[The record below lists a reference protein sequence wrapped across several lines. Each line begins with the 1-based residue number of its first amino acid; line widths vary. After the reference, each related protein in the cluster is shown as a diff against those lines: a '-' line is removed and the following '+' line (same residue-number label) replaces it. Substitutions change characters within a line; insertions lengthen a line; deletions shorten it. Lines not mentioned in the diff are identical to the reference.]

1 MTSKVSIRPYVN
13 QAYLLGLLMV
23 AVGLTLSPFLMGM
36 SQFWLVLVWLV
47 DALTPPF
54 KGAGGIKTKLSR
66 FWHNKAAVLLVAFY
80 LMHVVGLLWT
90 SDFEYA
96 LKDLRVKLPILVMPF
111 VLSSMPPLDRKR
123 FDFVMLVYVL
133 SVFIATLF
141 SSISYWR
148 HDYEDVREI
157 SHFISHIRFCL
168 NIVFSMA
175 VIGYYIFKMRVPRGH
190 GVPAFGV
197 KEAVNQFLMWFIWLW
212 FAYQI
217 YIFES
222 LTGYVILAAVVLVS
236 AVYAFLRWQKAWGWR
251 IAIAALLVAVVVTGF
266 LVVWREMKP
275 LLKVE
280 PVDFATLEK
289 KTAQGND
296 YWHDTI
302 HNPVEDGKYVGLYY
316 CRKELQEA
324 WQQRSALPLND
335 SAGVMLEPTLAR
347 YLTSKGLRKDAQGVM
362 ALTDEDIHNIE
373 QGVANYNNWQ
383 HPGLRARLSSTLFE
397 YGLYR
402 KYNNPN
408 GGSLSQRIEF
418 TRASLHLIGQHPW
431 FGVGTGDVPQAFSQ
445 AYDEIHSPLQEEYRF
460 RAHNQYLA
468 IAVAFG
474 LVGLA
479 FFLFVLFYP
488 WFASRKNHTYL
499 YLVFFCI
506 MLLSMFPEDTL
517 ETQAGATLFAF
528 FMALLLFARPQRSVD
543 VNQ

>member
-1 MTSKVSIRPYVN
+1 MKAQASIRPYLN

-47 DALTPPF
+47 DGIVTRDF
-54 KGAGGIKTKLSR
+54 KQKLSR

-96 LKDLRVKLPILVMPF
+96 MKDLRVKLPILVMPF
-111 VLSSMPPLDRKR
+111 VLSSLEPLDRKR
-123 FDFVMLVYVL
+123 FDLVMLVYVL
-133 SVFIATLF
+133 SVFIATQF
-141 SSISYWR
+141 SFFRYVR

-157 SHFISHIRFCL
+157 SRFISHIRFCL

-175 VIGYYIFKMRVPRGH
+175 VIGYYLYKRRISKGE
-190 GVPAFGV
+190 GVPSFGIKV
-197 KEAVNQFLMWFIWLW
+197 VIDQFLMWLLLFW
-212 FAYQI
+212 FAYVI
-217 YIFES
+217 FIFES
-222 LTGYVILAAVVLVS
+222 LSGYVILAAVVLAS
-236 AVYAFLRWQKAWGWR
+236 LLFAFLRWKEGRGWR
-251 IAIAALLVAVVVTGF
+251 VALGVSALMVIAAIVVAVWVV
-266 LVVWREMKP
+266 VKP
-275 LLKVE
+275 MVE
-280 PVDFATLEK
+280 VKPVDLSTLEK
-289 KTAQGND
+289 TTAQGNP

-316 CRKELQEA
+316 NRNELRET
-324 WQQRSALPLND
+324 WSQRSELPFDGATADGEN
-335 SAGVMLEPTLAR
+335 LEATLAR
-347 YLTSKGLRKDAQGVM
+347 YLTSKDLRKDAEGVM
-362 ALTDEDIHNIE
+362 ALTDEDVKNIE
-373 QGVANYNNWQ
+373 QGVANYNNWK

-397 YGLYR
+397 YNLYR
-402 KYNNPN
+402 RYNNPN
-408 GGSLSQRIEF
+408 GGSLSQRIEY
-418 TRASLHLIGQHPW
+418 TRASFHIIKQHPW
-431 FGVGTGDVPQAFSQ
+431 FGVGTGDVPQAFAES
-445 AYDEIHSPLQEEYRF
+445 YDEIHSPLKDEFRF

-479 FFLFVLFYP
+479 FFLFVLLYP
-488 WFASRKNHTYL
+488 WFASKRNHTYL
-499 YLVFFCI
+499 YMVFLCV

-528 FMALLLFARPQRSVD
+528 FMALLLFAKPQRRVD

>member
-1 MTSKVSIRPYVN
+1 
-13 QAYLLGLLMV
+13 
-23 AVGLTLSPFLMGM
+23 M

-47 DALTPPF
+47 DALTSPF
-54 KGAGGIKTKLSR
+54 KGTGGIKTKLSR

-148 HDYEDVREI
+148 QDYEDVREI

-175 VIGYYIFKMRVPRGH
+175 VIGYYIFKMRVPREH

-197 KEAVNQFLMWFIWLW
+197 KVAVNQFLMWFIWLW

-251 IAIAALLVAVVVTGF
+251 IAIAALLVAVVVTGT
-266 LVVWREMKP
+266 LVVWHEMKP

-418 TRASLHLIGQHPW
+418 TRASLYLIGQHPW

-479 FFLFVLFYP
+479 FFLFVLLYP

>member
-1 MTSKVSIRPYVN
+1 MTSKASIRPYVN

-54 KGAGGIKTKLSR
+54 KGVGGIKTKLSR

-111 VLSSMPPLDRKR
+111 VLSSMLPLDRKR

-141 SSISYWR
+141 SSVSYWR

-175 VIGYYIFKMRVPRGH
+175 VIGYYIFKMRVPREH

-197 KEAVNQFLMWFIWLW
+197 KVAVNQFLMWFIWLW

-236 AVYAFLRWQKAWGWR
+236 VVYAFLRWQKAMGWR
-251 IAIAALLVAVVVTGF
+251 IAIAALLVAVVVTGA
-266 LVVWREMKP
+266 LVVWHEMKP

-362 ALTDEDIHNIE
+362 ALTDEDVHNIE

-408 GGSLSQRIEF
+408 GGSLSQRVEF

-488 WFASRKNHTYL
+488 WFASRNNHTYL

-528 FMALLLFARPQRSVD
+528 FMALLLFAKPQRSVD
-543 VNQ
+543 VN

>member
-1 MTSKVSIRPYVN
+1 MKAQASIRPYLN

-47 DALTPPF
+47 DGIVTRDF
-54 KGAGGIKTKLSR
+54 KQKLSR

-96 LKDLRVKLPILVMPF
+96 MKDLRVKLPILVMPF
-111 VLSSMPPLDRKR
+111 VLSSLEPLDRKR
-123 FDFVMLVYVL
+123 FDLVMLVYVL
-133 SVFIATLF
+133 SVFIATQF
-141 SSISYWR
+141 SFFRYVR

-157 SHFISHIRFCL
+157 SRFISHIRFCL

-175 VIGYYIFKMRVPRGH
+175 VIGYYLYKRRISKGE
-190 GVPAFGV
+190 GVPSFGIKV
-197 KEAVNQFLMWFIWLW
+197 VIDQFLMWLLLFW
-212 FAYQI
+212 FAYVI
-217 YIFES
+217 FIFES
-222 LTGYVILAAVVLVS
+222 LSGYVILAAVVLAS
-236 AVYAFLRWQKAWGWR
+236 LLFAFLRWKKGRGWR
-251 IAIAALLVAVVVTGF
+251 VALGISALMVIGAIVVAVWVV
-266 LVVWREMKP
+266 VKP
-275 LLKVE
+275 MVE
-280 PVDFATLEK
+280 VKPVDLSTLEK
-289 KTAQGND
+289 TTAQGNP

-316 CRKELQEA
+316 NRNELRET
-324 WQQRSALPLND
+324 WSQRSELPFDGATADGEN
-335 SAGVMLEPTLAR
+335 LEATLAR
-347 YLTSKGLRKDAQGVM
+347 YLTSKDLRKDAEGVM
-362 ALTDEDIHNIE
+362 ALTDEDVKNIE
-373 QGVANYNNWQ
+373 QGVANYNNWK

-397 YGLYR
+397 YNLYR
-402 KYNNPN
+402 RYNNPN
-408 GGSLSQRIEF
+408 GGSLSQRIEY
-418 TRASLHLIGQHPW
+418 TRASFHIIKQHPW
-431 FGVGTGDVPQAFSQ
+431 FGVGTGDVPQAFAES
-445 AYDEIHSPLQEEYRF
+445 YDEIHSPLKDEFRF

-479 FFLFVLFYP
+479 FFLFVLLYP
-488 WFASRKNHTYL
+488 WFASKRNHTYL
-499 YLVFFCI
+499 YMVFLCV

-528 FMALLLFARPQRSVD
+528 FMALLLFAKPQRCVD